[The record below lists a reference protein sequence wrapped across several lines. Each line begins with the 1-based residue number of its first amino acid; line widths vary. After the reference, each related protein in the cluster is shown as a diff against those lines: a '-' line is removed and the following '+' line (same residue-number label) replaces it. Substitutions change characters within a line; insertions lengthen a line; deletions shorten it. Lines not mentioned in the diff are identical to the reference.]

1 MNNYDTNLSDS
12 QWEIIEKIID
22 DKRKRKHS
30 LRVIVNAILYLTKT
44 GIQWRMLPK
53 DFPKWQLVYYYFN
66 KWAGDGLTE
75 QIHDILIKQVR
86 KSKQKEISPSLGL
99 IDSQSV
105 KTASVTQEKGID
117 GNKKVQ
123 GRKRFIVTD
132 TLGLILAISICPANI
147 GEREGAKLVMKELQF
162 KRAAFRYPR
171 LIKILADQGF
181 DGEEFV
187 NKIYRTFGWVLEI
200 VAKVAGV
207 SGFQVQP
214 IRWVVERTFGWLG
227 FQRRLVRDY
236 EVLTQ
241 NSIAFIHWAMIRL
254 MVRKC

>member
-1 MNNYDTNLSDS
+1 MIMSNYDTNLSDS
-12 QWEIIEKIID
+12 QWEIIEKMIN

-30 LRVIVNAILYLTKT
+30 LRVIINAVLYITKT
-44 GIQWRMLPK
+44 GVQWRMLPK

-66 KWAGDGLTE
+66 KWAAEGLTE
-75 QIHDILIKQVR
+75 AIHEELVKLTR
-86 KSKQKEISPSLGL
+86 KAKGKEESPSLGL

-105 KTASVTQEKGID
+105 KTASVTREKGID

-132 TLGLILAISICPANI
+132 TLGLILGISLTPANI
-147 GEREGAKLVMKELQF
+147 GEREGAKIVLEELRF
-162 KRAAFRYPR
+162 KYPR

-181 DGEEFV
+181 GGEEFIKTV
-187 NKIYRTFGWVLEI
+187 RKTFGWVLET
-200 VAKVAGV
+200 VARATGIG
-207 SGFQVQP
+207 GFQVQP

-227 FQRRLVRDY
+227 FQRRLVKDY

-241 NSIAFIHWAMIRL
+241 NSIAFTHWAMIRL
-254 MVRKC
+254 MVRKI